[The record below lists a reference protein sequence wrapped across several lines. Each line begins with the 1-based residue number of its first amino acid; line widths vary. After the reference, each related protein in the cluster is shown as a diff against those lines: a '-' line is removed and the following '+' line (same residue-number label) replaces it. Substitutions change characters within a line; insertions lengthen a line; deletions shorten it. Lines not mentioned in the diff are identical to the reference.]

1 MSIRTAEEL
10 SNKLSEDL
18 AWRKKELSA
27 IKSLV
32 ETRTFSTE
40 KHNVLVRSGICI
52 LYSHWE
58 GFIKLAANSYLE
70 YIRSKKL
77 TYKQLS
83 SNFLALAMKEK
94 LKEAKETNKPSL
106 YIPVCEFFLSDLNQR
121 CSLPKDV
128 ISTVSNLSSEILKEI
143 TAVLGIDFRFYSTK
157 SNLIDEQLLKPR
169 NEIAH
174 GEHSLVDRE
183 EYIELHQEVIA
194 MLEAFRNQ
202 IENASIQKNFL
213 RNQPTEKETQSE
225 IEVGD

>member
-1 MSIRTAEEL
+1 MSIRTTEEL

-18 AWRKKELSA
+18 AWRKKEVSA

-32 ETRTFSTE
+32 ETRNFSTE

-94 LKEAKETNKPSL
+94 LKEAKETNTALLIDMRYRISFSL
-106 YIPVCEFFLSDLNQR
+106 LGLQAFMYLMRVKYAVNHHCIYLFANFFFL
-121 CSLPKDV
+121 
-128 ISTVSNLSSEILKEI
+128 I
-143 TAVLGIDFRFYSTK
+143 
-157 SNLIDEQLLKPR
+157 
-169 NEIAH
+169 
-174 GEHSLVDRE
+174 
-183 EYIELHQEVIA
+183 
-194 MLEAFRNQ
+194 
-202 IENASIQKNFL
+202 
-213 RNQPTEKETQSE
+213 
-225 IEVGD
+225 